1 MTDVFNVSIREAD
14 GSRAAQ
20 RVRRAGNTPGVLYGH
35 GKDNVHL
42 SIPSSEVDS
51 AIRVGT
57 KLVTLDGDVTDEIA
71 VIKDVQWDPMG
82 MEVLHLDLNRV
93 RADERLTTKV
103 TVELVG
109 EAPGTKTGGV
119 VKHVLHQLEI
129 DCPVIAIPDKIT
141 ISVNSLELLDQ
152 IVAGDLEFAEGV
164 NLLTPPDS
172 LIVQCVEAADEDD
185 EEAGVADLA
194 AEPEVI
200 GRKAEDED
208 ADG

>member
-152 IVAGDLEFAEGV
+152 IVAGDVELAEGV